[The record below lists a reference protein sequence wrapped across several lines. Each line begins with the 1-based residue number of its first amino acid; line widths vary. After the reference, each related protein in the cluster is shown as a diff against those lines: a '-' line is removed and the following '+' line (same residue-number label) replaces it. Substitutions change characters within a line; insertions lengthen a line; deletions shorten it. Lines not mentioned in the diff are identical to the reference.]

1 MNIEQ
6 RKAERE
12 ALYKLDEKL
21 RLEARER
28 RRAVEMTTQLIAEIV
43 VDANIRSELR
53 GMQKNISGKKK

>member
-1 MNIEQ
+1 MNLEQ

-28 RRAVEMTTQLIAEIV
+28 RRAVEMTTQLIASIV
-43 VDANIRSELR
+43 VDANIRAELR
-53 GMQKNISGKKK
+53 PMQKKSVHKK